1 MGFFEVE
8 QRGAERIVVVAP
20 CEIEVGGRCYH
31 AELSDIS
38 LSGCRAKIH
47 QYRSSSAKAGDDST
61 ISFVLA
67 DNSRL
72 NIPGKVVRTEFLEPS
87 FNPIENQHLTFQ
99 FLNLDQPRQDALKKI
114 FSTWMA
120 AWSAY

>member
-1 MGFFEVE
+1 MGFVGRE

-20 CEIEVGGRCYH
+20 CEVEVGGRRYS

-38 LSGCRAKIH
+38 MSGCRAKVH
-47 QYRSSSAKAGDDST
+47 QYGSSSVQAGDVST
-61 ISFVLA
+61 ISFALA

-72 NIPGKVVRTEFLEPS
+72 NISGKVVRTEFLEPS
-87 FNPIENQHLTFQ
+87 FNPAGNQHLTFQ
-99 FLNLDQPRQDALKKI
+99 FFNLDRPQQDALEKI